1 MSEQGKSQFTGLEVA
16 VIGMAGRF
24 PGARNIKRFWE
35 NLKNGVESITILTD
49 AELEAAG
56 VEREL
61 YTSPNY
67 VKAKGLLDQVEYFDA
82 NFFGYNPKDA
92 QMLDPQIRI
101 FTECVWEVLED
112 AGYDP
117 YSYQGLIGLYAGA
130 GINYYWEALAL
141 TVQYRGRLGTINPA
155 PTDG

>member
-1 MSEQGKSQFTGLEVA
+1 MSEQGKSRPSGLEVA

-24 PGARNIKRFWE
+24 PGARNIREFWD
-35 NLKNGVESITILTD
+35 NLCQGKETITRITD

-56 VEREL
+56 VDRET
-61 YTSPNY
+61 YTHPNY

-82 NFFGYNPKDA
+82 AFFGYNPRDA

-101 FTECVWEVLED
+101 FTECVWEALED

-117 YSYQGLIGLYAGA
+117 YTYQGLIGLYAGA
-130 GINYYWEALAL
+130 GINYYWEAAGLNHSVPR
-141 TVQYRGRLGTINPA
+141 TPRNN
-155 PTDG
+155 